1 MADMEMLYTALRN
14 ADAAGDTQGAA
25 TLATYIKSLQSSTPV
40 ATPPVQTGP
49 KILPETDTS
58 SDFFRGIGNYPGQ
71 TESLLGSIQTVG
83 GLAAQ
88 KMGFEDTGK
97 GWIKSGLGK
106 IAEGE
111 HRTTSKASDE
121 FTEAWE
127 KGIGTVL
134 TDWLPYQVG
143 AGAANILES
152 LAFSALGAGV
162 GALTGAGAGAVP
174 GAAAGLVSKTLVKKG
189 IKEAAEEVLRKETA
203 KAIAEGATKESAK
216 DAGKVAAKAF
226 VESEAKRVIPELV
239 GKETFAAG
247 AQEYGKAGAKK
258 LGSYAGTAT
267 QAVSHGLGEVGQ
279 QAIKAAEERGEG
291 IEDVDLGRVLPA
303 AAVHAVADFVNER
316 IGLGALKIGDAA
328 SKRLVTEIAKRIA
341 VTGLKETGGEEI
353 QSIAER
359 YGAKLS
365 LTDADALKDY
375 INTAA
380 ASFGMAV
387 APGAIGGFRT
397 HLNQQ
402 LQNRPALPGEPEIE
416 TEEQK
421 KTKAGKPI
429 TTIDQLK
436 SIVEGET
443 IIPIVPKTK
452 SDKEK
457 LTAEG
462 ILNDYP
468 EGKEGEFPSNKS
480 IALVKILKDLG
491 IEKPVADK
499 AKGES
504 FRVLAIQAMRD
515 HYAKKYAAQT
525 ATGVTEEELEDV
537 PDFGETKP
545 PVEEVKPPAAEI
557 KPPVE
562 EVKPPVDEVKPPAAA
577 PVKIT
582 PAQQKTINDLQGEID
597 RLTAKQ
603 VSPELVQEYI
613 DLLNEYKTS
622 IGITTTTLSAKA
634 KTSPEDKTRYF
645 YKNAERISELQAQL
659 DQARSTGES
668 QRQINKLRDALEE
681 EKNKPKVVTI
691 ADQQEEAV
699 DPLDVEAVRAK
710 LARDK
715 AQQEQDE
722 AEAREKS
729 EPVYYQQN
737 LPKHTEELYDDNR
750 EQANAQIREENK
762 QLESLTTQREALA
775 KQLVKSKNKL
785 ADLDRKSDDSSLDES
800 DKVAAEIKTAEA
812 QLKSIDEAIEKN
824 GPWQTLIPEWGQL
837 DSDEKDVYFGHIK
850 KNSLWEHATAANALR
865 EYIKQLNKRNE
876 GYGKKETKQ
885 KLTAEDRSRQ
895 GKARRAALAYDEN
908 REGYGLDFSFKFPRW
923 ADLSEAAKN
932 AFLSKVIRTSTDPVT
947 GKKTF
952 VYTGAGILE
961 KAGFIAA
968 GIQLNNEAK
977 DISEAAK
984 KKSEDNFKLIQ
995 QQIALE
1001 ARLYEERRAKHVKET
1016 QRFNETNQKA
1026 VPLVQAEGVV
1036 PNRIAAMV
1044 KDGNLKGILQYL
1056 RTLGEDQKK
1065 STLGVK
1071 IFRQIAQTIFSMD
1084 LKTKIHLV
1092 DSLPGGDLAIYDPV
1106 KDAIYVTA
1114 EGLTNNTLLHEVVH
1128 AATVKVLDLFT
1139 ANKGARRHLLT
1150 EGQRRAAQHL
1160 IDLMNATKGL
1170 SIQED
1175 ANGNPI
1181 TMGLAHPEAYSNVFE
1196 FVAYALTDEDLKAD
1210 LASVELEL
1218 SHTVM
1223 GLGKSPVE
1231 SILPRENKSGWSA
1244 FKLAIAEM
1252 LGMDKLFAK
1261 SGKPTTT
1268 SRKNFLME
1276 VSAAFEDILSVPTEP
1291 IYLEANLPAKG
1302 NQKKPPLKAAEPRTG
1317 AAYEIPEEVA
1327 PKSFT
1332 KWLSEKLFTPKGHS
1346 FLEYKFQNKRAV
1358 LRKLYEQLAKSRL
1371 VIYTGEKINDI
1382 YGQITTSVADAKN
1395 YFNRYIDQD
1404 LTDLNSSIG
1413 RFARAANLST
1423 KKALEVLH
1431 PYLEALH
1438 EPERRLVKYLLTVPL
1453 VPAADAK
1460 RKLIIRALD
1469 TQTLD
1474 KEGAKFLR
1482 DTLDSIVFAK
1492 DAQGNFITDATG
1504 KRTLTNN
1511 VEIKK
1516 GKQFHDIDNANY
1528 NATGLT
1534 TEESTKFRNDPLIKE
1549 HQAEVDNIVKAMQ
1562 KLAKSTTE
1570 LNKIGHFWSH
1580 LVDNRVNFY
1589 GWENYVPLKGYQKQ
1603 SAVDEMLDF
1612 DGKKMGADL
1621 QEKTAPF
1628 EGRTSTSNNP
1638 ILQMAADATR
1648 SAIRAGQRNL
1658 TLSIKNSLNKSAL
1671 NPNGQNLI
1679 DGEVINTISFE
1690 DRNNEDLLKE
1700 YQGENNIFHYND
1712 DGTIDILRVKE
1723 KNLRESIRQ
1732 TFQASAPLIE
1742 KANLITGAIAQGH
1755 TRYNYNFGPMN
1766 FVRDALTNAFVIG
1779 AEMGPAKAAGFIK
1792 AMTAVVVN
1800 GGMYKAMQVAIL
1812 YRNGHDADIKR
1823 LEQMAKTDTFVEH
1836 MYELIKQGG
1845 MVTHL
1850 SGLSLKSQLQDLQK
1864 EIGQSGVMQK
1874 KEQFD
1879 KFVDTWT
1886 NMFEIASR
1894 TSAYMV
1900 AKQNYK
1906 TENLARKMGEKQ
1918 AEAEASAR
1926 AVRFSKNLA
1935 NFEQVG
1941 EWGKAMGALYMFF
1954 RPSATGAARS
1964 LQAVAPAFTSLASA
1978 VEALPDAVKN
1988 NPAALETF
1996 KKNYSLQKRNAQIMV
2011 SSLIALGFFAH
2022 TMSKMMA
2029 PDDDLGRNAVDTDD
2043 MDRWVRYAR
2052 FHIPNGISTSMGLG
2066 KDVVFQMPWGMGL
2079 GAFAA
2084 AGAQLSAIYDGKTPL
2099 VKGLANIFGSVALDS
2114 FVPIPIS
2121 KMPITDN
2128 PISFLLDSIAPSMV
2142 RPALEFALNKNGLG
2156 QAIHNDQSRRMGDAY
2171 TGGDNIPQI
2180 YKDASRGIA
2189 NATVGD
2195 FDWNPNTLYFLTNTY
2210 MDGPGRVIETLYGIN
2225 DLAQRRKDFSPKT
2238 DIPLMGSFFGT
2249 KVNIDAQ
2256 QFSNIE
2262 NKIKHIE
2269 GIMKEFATNP
2279 EMEAKYAEKHPLHDS
2294 VVKYY
2299 NKELAPLNEL
2309 RKEANEYRLNQYLT
2323 PKERSELLKLN
2334 TMQANVMK
2342 NQMIEVFKAYDIKP

>member
-1 MADMEMLYTALRN
+1 
-14 ADAAGDTQGAA
+14 
-25 TLATYIKSLQSSTPV
+25 
-40 ATPPVQTGP
+40 
-49 KILPETDTS
+49 
-58 SDFFRGIGNYPGQ
+58 
-71 TESLLGSIQTVG
+71 LLGSIQTVG

-97 GWIKSGLGK
+97 SLIKSGLGK
-106 IAEGE
+106 ISEGE
-111 HRTTSKASDE
+111 RRTTSRASDE
-121 FTEAWE
+121 FTEALN

-174 GAAAGLVSKTLVKKG
+174 GAAAGLISKTLVKRG

-203 KAIAEGATKESAK
+203 KAVAEGATKEAAK
-216 DAGKVAAKAF
+216 DTGKVAMRAF
-226 VESEAKRVIPELV
+226 VESEAKRVIPELA
-239 GKETFAAG
+239 GKEAFAAG

-258 LGSYAGTAT
+258 LGSYAGTGA
-267 QAVSHGLGEVGQ
+267 QAITHGVGEVGQ
-279 QAIKAAEERGEG
+279 QAIQAAEESGEG
-291 IEDVDLGRVLPA
+291 IEGVDLGRVLPA
-303 AAVHAVADFVNER
+303 AAVHAVADFINER
-316 IGLGALKIGDAA
+316 IGLGALKIGDTA

-341 VTGLKETGGEEI
+341 VTGLKETGGEEV

-387 APGAIGGFRT
+387 APGTIGGFRT

-402 LQNRPALPGEPEIE
+402 LQNRPTLPGEPELE

-421 KTKAGKPI
+421 KAKVGKTALTQQELDDLMSGK
-429 TTIDQLK
+429 TT
-436 SIVEGET
+436 
-443 IIPIVPKTK
+443 IPIVPKTK
-452 SDKEK
+452 SNKEK

-468 EGKEGEFPSNKS
+468 EGKEEEFPATKSNVL
-480 IALVKILKDLG
+480 AKILKDLG

-504 FRVLAIQAMRD
+504 FRKLAIQAIRD
-515 HYAKKYAAQT
+515 HYAKKYTTATATAT
-525 ATGVTEEELEDV
+525 ATGETLEDV
-537 PDFGETKP
+537 PDFGEPKP
-545 PVEEVKPPAAEI
+545 PVEEVKPPVDET

-562 EVKPPVDEVKPPAAA
+562 EVKPPVDEVKPPPP

-582 PAQQKTINDLQGEID
+582 PDQQKNIDLLQREID
-597 RLTAKQ
+597 D
-603 VSPELVQEYI
+603 LVANNTSATEVQGYVDE
-613 DLLNEYKTS
+613 LNEYKTS
-622 IGITTTTLSAKA
+622 IGVPTTTLSAKA
-634 KTSPEDKTRYF
+634 KTVYSYRNP
-645 YKNAERISELQAQL
+645 ARIDELQAQL

-681 EKNKPKVVTI
+681 EKAKPRRVTI
-691 ADQQEEAV
+691 ADQQEEEAV

-715 AQQEQDE
+715 AQQKQGE
-722 AEAREKS
+722 AEALEKG
-729 EPVYYQQN
+729 EPKYYQQN
-737 LPKHTEELYDDNR
+737 LPENTEALYTANR
-750 EQANAQIREENK
+750 TDANAQIQQENE
-762 QLESLTTQREALA
+762 QLKSLTAQRTALDIQLA
-775 KQLVKSKNKL
+775 KLKNKL
-785 ADLDRKSDDSSLDES
+785 VGLDKKSDDSSLNES
-800 DKVAAEIKTAEA
+800 DKVAAEIKTAEE
-812 QLKSIDEAIEKN
+812 QLKSIDAAMEEN
-824 GPWQTLIPEWGQL
+824 GPEQTLVPEWSQL
-837 DSDEKDVYFGHIK
+837 DADEKDVYFLYVK
-850 KNSLWEHATAANALR
+850 RNSPYEHANAADALR
-865 EYIKQLNKRNE
+865 EYRKQLNKRHE
-876 GYGKKETKQ
+876 GYGKKGTKR
-885 KLTAEDRSRQ
+885 KLTTEEHSYNTR
-895 GKARRAALAYDEN
+895 ARRAALAYSEN
-908 REGYGLDFSFKFPRW
+908 REGYSSDFAFSFPSW
-923 ADLSEAAKN
+923 ADLSKAAKN
-932 AFLSKVIRTSTDPVT
+932 AFLNAVIYTSTDIVT

-952 VYTGAGILE
+952 EYIGAGIFE
-961 KAGFIAA
+961 PKAFVAVGRQI
-968 GIQLNNEAK
+968 INEAN
-977 DISEAAK
+977 DLNAAQK
-984 KKSEDNFKLIQ
+984 QQARDNFKRRQ
-995 QQIALE
+995 EDIAKQTE
-1001 ARLYEERRAKHVKET
+1001 INKQNRAESDEYYRRIKET
-1016 QRFNETNQKA
+1016 TGKTK
-1026 VPLVQAEGVV
+1026 PLVKTKDFVPDRVVKMIKAGDLRGV
-1036 PNRIAAMV
+1036 
-1044 KDGNLKGILQYL
+1044 LQYL
-1056 RTLGEDQKK
+1056 RNLGKDQER
-1065 STLGVK
+1065 STFGVK
-1071 IFRQIAQTIFSMD
+1071 ILRQMAQVLYDMEVNANLDSK
-1084 LKTKIHLV
+1084 LKTKIRLV
-1092 DSLPGGDLAIYDPV
+1092 DSLPGNDLAIYNPENNT
-1106 KDAIYVTA
+1106 IYVTA
-1114 EGLTNNTLLHEVVH
+1114 EGLTSSTLLHEIIH
-1128 AATVKVLDLFT
+1128 AATVRVLDLYT
-1139 ANKGARRHLLT
+1139 AKNGARQDLLT

-1160 IDLMNATKGL
+1160 IDIMNATQDLVIAENSKG
-1170 SIQED
+1170 D
-1175 ANGNPI
+1175 PM
-1181 TMGLAHPEAYSNVFE
+1181 TMKMVHPEAYSNIFE
-1196 FVAYALTDEDLKAD
+1196 FVAYALSDEAMQEDLANVEVG
-1210 LASVELEL
+1210 AELEN
-1218 SHTVM
+1218 TVM
-1223 GLGKSPVE
+1223 GLGRYE
-1231 SILPRENKSGWSA
+1231 IDSIMPNSA
-1244 FKLAIAEM
+1244 WTEFKLAM
-1252 LGMDKLFAK
+1252 VDLLGLEKLFAK
-1261 SGKPTTT
+1261 GGKFTLTV
-1268 SRKNFLME
+1268 RKNFLME
-1276 VSAAFEDILSVPTEP
+1276 ISAAFEDILSVPTEP
-1291 IYLEANLPAKG
+1291 IYLNYLEEPTLAAKSPPKTADLRVEADYK
-1302 NQKKPPLKAAEPRTG
+1302 
-1317 AAYEIPEEVA
+1317 IPEKVA

-1332 KWLSEKLFTPKGHS
+1332 QWLGEKLFTPKGHS

-1358 LRKLYEQLAKSRL
+1358 LRKLYEQLAKSNL

-1413 RFARAANLST
+1413 RFARAAKLTT
-1423 KKALEVLH
+1423 KEALETLH

-1453 VPAADAK
+1453 NKMAATE
-1460 RKLIIRALD
+1460 RELIIRILD
-1469 TQTLD
+1469 TQAIDKAGAQRLRNRLD
-1474 KEGAKFLR
+1474 NL
-1482 DTLDSIVFAK
+1482 VFAK
-1492 DAQGNFITDATG
+1492 DAQGNFITDPTTG

-1516 GKQFHDIDNANY
+1516 GKQFHDIDNASY

-1534 TEESTKFRNDPLIKE
+1534 TEESTKFRNSPLIKE
-1549 HQAEVDNIVKAMQ
+1549 HQAEVDKIIAAMQ
-1562 KLAKSTTE
+1562 KLGKSTTE
-1570 LNKIGHFWSH
+1570 LNKIGHFWSY

-1589 GWENYVPLKGYQKQ
+1589 GWENYIPLKGYQKH
-1603 SAVDEMLDF
+1603 SEVDEMLDF
-1612 DGKKMGADL
+1612 DSQKMGADL
-1621 QEKTAPF
+1621 QEKVAPF
-1628 EGRTSTSNNP
+1628 GGRKSVANNP

-1658 TLSIKNSLNKSAL
+1658 TLSIKNSIAQGLFEGKIL
-1671 NPNGQNLI
+1671 G
-1679 DGEVINTISFE
+1679 TISFE
-1690 DRNNEDLLKE
+1690 DRANKDVLAQ
-1700 YQGENNIFHYND
+1700 YQGKNNIFHYND
-1712 DGTIDILRVKE
+1712 DGTIDILLVGNE
-1723 KNLRESIRQ
+1723 NLRNAIRQ
-1732 TFQASAPLIE
+1732 TFQASSPLIE

-1779 AEMGPAKAAGFIK
+1779 SEMGPAKAAEFIK

-1812 YRNGHDADIKR
+1812 YKNGYEADIKR
-1823 LEQMAKTDTFVEH
+1823 LEQMAKTDTFVAH

-1850 SGLSLKSQLQDLQK
+1850 SGLSLKSQLEDLQK

-1900 AKQNYK
+1900 SKQNYYA
-1906 TENLARKMGEKQ
+1906 ENIARGMSKEQ

-1926 AVRFSKNLA
+1926 AVSFSKNLA

-1964 LQAVAPAFTSLASA
+1964 LQAVAPAFTSLKSA
-1978 VEALPDAVKN
+1978 VEALPDVVKN
-1988 NPAALETF
+1988 NPAALETY
-1996 KKNYSLQKRNAQIMV
+1996 KKNYALQQRNAQIMV
-2011 SSLIALGFFAH
+2011 GSLIALGFFAH

-2029 PDDDLGRNAVDTDD
+2029 PDDDLGRNAVDADD

-2052 FHIPNGISTSMGLG
+2052 FHIPNGISVPMGLG
-2066 KDVVFQMPWGMGL
+2066 KDIVFQMPWGMGL
-2079 GAFAA
+2079 GAFAS
-2084 AGAQLSAIYDGKTPL
+2084 AGAQLSAIYDGKTPF

-2128 PISFLLDSIAPSMV
+2128 PISFLLDSIAPSMA

-2210 MDGPGRVIETLYGIN
+2210 IDGPGRVIETLYGIN

-2256 QFSNIE
+2256 QFSNVE
-2262 NKIKHIE
+2262 NKIKRIE

-2279 EMEAKYAEKHPLHDS
+2279 EMEVKYAEKHPLHDS

-2309 RKEANEYRLNQYLT
+2309 RKEANSIRMSTYLT
-2323 PKERSELLKLN
+2323 PKDQKDLLKVN
-2334 TMQANVMK
+2334 TMRANVIK